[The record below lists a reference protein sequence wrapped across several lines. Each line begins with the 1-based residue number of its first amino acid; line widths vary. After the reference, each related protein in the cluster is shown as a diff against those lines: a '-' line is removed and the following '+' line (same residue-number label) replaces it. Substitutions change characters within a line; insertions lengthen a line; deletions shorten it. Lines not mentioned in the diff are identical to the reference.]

1 VGFLLLILIMH
12 IYVGIWFIVAYHKI
26 YKLYEQETK
35 YLNTIGKDKLK
46 RMRKSVNKSYEIHK
60 MTE

>member
-1 VGFLLLILIMH
+1 MH

-46 RMRKSVNKSYEIHK
+46 RMRKSLNKSYEVHK